1 MVGVAGL
8 GFESLGSHALGASG
22 SGGVGMNELVSIV
35 VAMYNSASFIEKT
48 IECLVS
54 QTYSPVEIILVDDG
68 STDGTF
74 ALVEALAR
82 STKSIRCY
90 RKENGGVASAR
101 NYGIQ
106 RATGSYVAFCDHDD
120 WWTREKLARQM
131 PLFGADPGVGLV
143 YSPVRAVDEQGGI
156 LKDRMPGTVYEGEVL
171 ERLLCYNFIPFS
183 SVVVR
188 KACFD
193 LLGGFREDR
202 LMHGSD
208 DRNMWIRLA
217 TRFRVR
223 CCQDV
228 LVDIVRHGQNYS
240 DQDAKMLEAGLRC
253 LADIWKSVPEIRK
266 RDERLYRRS
275 YSEIHRLY
283 GVTFF
288 AKGDYGA
295 SRACMLSA
303 ARAEPW
309 RISTYPHLL
318 LSLMPS
324 RLVDR
329 ARAVR
334 RRALALGNRQAL

>member
-1 MVGVAGL
+1 M
-8 GFESLGSHALGASG
+8 S
-22 SGGVGMNELVSIV
+22 ELVSIV
-35 VAMYNSASFIEKT
+35 VPMYNSARFIEKT
-48 IECLVS
+48 IERLVS

-74 ALVEALAR
+74 AFAEELTRPFRGV
-82 STKSIRCY
+82 RCY

-106 RATGSYVAFCDHDD
+106 RATGCYVAFCDHDD
-120 WWTREKLARQM
+120 HWSRQKLARQV
-131 PLFGADPGVGLV
+131 PLFGADPAVGLV
-143 YSPVRAVDEQGGI
+143 YSPVRAVDGQGAI
-156 LKDRMPGTVYEGEVL
+156 LKDRMPDTLYEGEVL
-171 ERLLCYNFIPFS
+171 ERLLCWNFIPFS
-183 SVVVR
+183 SAVVR

-193 LLGGFREDR
+193 LLGGFREDP

-223 CCQDV
+223 CCDEV
-228 LVDIVRHGQNYS
+228 LVDLVRHGQNYS
-240 DQDAKMLEAGLRC
+240 DQDAKMLEAGLRS
-253 LADIWKSVPEIRK
+253 LADIWTCFPEIRQ

-275 YSEIHRLY
+275 YSEIHRRY

-288 AKGDYGA
+288 AQGDY
-295 SRACMLSA
+295 RAARMCMLSA

-309 RISTYPHLL
+309 RISTYPYLL
-318 LSLMPS
+318 LSLLPS

-334 RRALALGNRQAL
+334 RRALASGRRRRP